1 MESEVHKMK
10 VEDLMRAPYY
20 VDKNIGLKEV
30 AKIMSSK
37 NIGSL
42 IFMPSRKIEGILTER
57 DLLKNYEK
65 NSKLK
70 DVMSENV
77 IVISPG
83 SDINE
88 AMRLMKENSIKKLP
102 VVDNE
107 KLVGIITLTDIA
119 AHLDELEEEFFFE

>member
-1 MESEVHKMK
+1 MK

-42 IFMPSRKIEGILTER
+42 IFMPSGKIEGILTER